1 MAGPISALKLFRTK
15 SFLKYRN
22 EMIRILKVR
31 IRPLAVRSGDAG
43 ILKVDWTVAKL
54 LQAARDALATHAARK
69 DNPHG
74 ESMVSIGSYSA
85 PMVDGLLTTKIPRS
99 IVPLSHYGWLD
110 SRAVN
115 VATIWT
121 SSAFRITC
129 NKVVP
134 IVMSGVPYNVPI
146 ATLDLASA
154 DPSPANKT
162 FYLFVKLRFG
172 QVLYQVR
179 TDSPPES
186 ATIMYIGTVVTNG
199 TGVASITVA
208 PVVRISTFR
217 PSLIPRGSVIPVSA
231 GTIDAPTKLPATWNP
246 L

>member
-1 MAGPISALKLFRTK
+1 MAGPISALKIFRNK

-31 IRPLAVRSGDAG
+31 IRPLALKSGDAG
-43 ILKVDWTVAKL
+43 ILKPDWSVTKL
-54 LQAARDALATHAARK
+54 LQAARTALATHAARK

-74 ESMVSIGSYSA
+74 ETMNTIGSYTA
-85 PMVDGLLTTKIPRS
+85 PQVDGLLVTKIPRS
-99 IVPLSHYGWLD
+99 IVPLSHFGWLD
-110 SRAVN
+110 SRNVN

-121 SSAFRITC
+121 SAAFKITC
-129 NKVVP
+129 TKAVP
-134 IVMSGVPYNVPI
+134 IVMSGVPYTMPTG
-146 ATLDLASA
+146 TLDLAAA

-172 QVLYQVR
+172 QVQYQVR

-186 ATIMYIGTVVTNG
+186 ATVMYVGTITTNAS
-199 TGVASITVA
+199 GVASIVVA